1 MKESN
6 SRMEEIKKNLTMIE
20 DRLAKL
26 DAEKEEL
33 SQYYQFDKE
42 RRSLQHALL
51 AQKIKGLHE
60 ELNAI
65 ERERSER
72 RMESTDGD
80 AGKSS
85 RLFRWC
91 EWLNN
96 FLTLFRRVQ

>member
-80 AGKSS
+80 AGAPSPTA
-85 RLFRWC
+85 FG
-91 EWLNN
+91 
-96 FLTLFRRVQ
+96 